1 MSKTPAWFSEETVGH
16 GFIGDRTRLHVCTIA
31 AIAPN
36 VLRMNALCEASEP
49 TTITHPLLD
58 AEDEGSCRDWWTSK
72 IRVTVGEHIDNSL
85 KGGLAKP
92 RVCGDCKAIYDGS
105 L

>member
-1 MSKTPAWFSEETVGH
+1 MSKTPAWFAEEKVGH
-16 GFIGDRTRLHVCTIA
+16 GFIGDRTRLHVSTIA

-36 VLRMNALCEASEP
+36 ALTMDTLCGASEP
-49 TTITHPLLD
+49 TTTTNPLLD
-58 AEDEGSCRDWWTSK
+58 PEDETACRDWWTSK
-72 IRVTVGEHIDNSL
+72 IRVTVGEHIDKSL

-92 RVCGDCKAIYDGS
+92 RVCGDCRSIHDGG